1 MFFRRKKEK
10 TPEISHIEVQ
20 NLLKAALLSQARV
33 ENATV
38 GVGTARSTLPCAFIK
53 EMGKTLREDLGESGR
68 VAVWYD
74 AAEEELTMLLT
85 FSYKEGSE
93 EISLVE
99 ECLDSFDLDDEDEKL
114 PGDVCG
120 IETCYVTSKDVTE
133 IHFTSCSVAAGEL
146 ARAADRLLSQVFDWL
161 DIVYE
166 SFEEEFDE

>member
-38 GVGTARSTLPCAFIK
+38 GVGMVRSSLPCAFIK
-53 EMGKTLREDLGESGR
+53 EMGKTLREDLGGSGK

-74 AAEEELTMLLT
+74 AAEEELTLMLT

-99 ECLDSFDLDDEDEKL
+99 ECLDSFDLDEEEKL

-133 IHFTSCSVAAGEL
+133 IHFTSSSVSAGEL
-146 ARAADRLLSQVFDWL
+146 AKAADRILSHIFDWL